1 MDKNNN
7 TQNESRL
14 PLSRRSLVLMLAAVV
29 LLALG
34 FVLLSGGGLK
44 DPQVFNYDM
53 FNFRRLTLAPIVILA
68 ALVMVGCAIFG
79 LADRAGKSGKD
90 KNE

>member
-53 FNFRRLTLAPIVILA
+53 FNFRRLTPVSYTHLTLPTIL
-68 ALVMVGCAIFG
+68 LV
-79 LADRAGKSGKD
+79 
-90 KNE
+90 

>member
-1 MDKNNN
+1 MDKNN
-7 TQNESRL
+7 TQNEN
-14 PLSRRSLVLMLAAVV
+14 LMP
-29 LLALG
+29 
-34 FVLLSGGGLK
+34 LLSGGGLE

-53 FNFRRLTLAPIVILA
+53 FNFRRLTLAPTVILA

>member
-1 MDKNNN
+1 MDKNN
-7 TQNESRL
+7 TQNENL
-14 PLSRRSLVLMLAAVV
+14 MPLTRKSLILMLLSVV

-34 FVLLSGGGLK
+34 YVLLSGGGLE

>member
-14 PLSRRSLVLMLAAVV
+14 PLSRRSLVLMLVAVV

-68 ALVMVGCAIFG
+68 ALVLVACALFG
-79 LADRAGKSGKD
+79 LADRAGKSNK
-90 KNE
+90 KTNE

>member
-68 ALVMVGCAIFG
+68 ALALVGCAMFG
-79 LADRAGKSGKD
+79 LADRAAKSNKTN
-90 KNE
+90 NE

>member
-14 PLSRRSLVLMLAAVV
+14 PLSRKSLILMLAAVV

-68 ALVMVGCAIFG
+68 ALVLVGCASFG
-79 LADRAGKSGKD
+79 LADRAGKSNK
-90 KNE
+90 KNNE